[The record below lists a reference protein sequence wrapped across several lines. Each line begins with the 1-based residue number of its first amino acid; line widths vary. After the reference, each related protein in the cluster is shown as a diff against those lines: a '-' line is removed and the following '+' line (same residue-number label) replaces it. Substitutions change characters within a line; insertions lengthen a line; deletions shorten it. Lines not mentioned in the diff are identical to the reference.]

1 MENYLRLIK
10 TVLLHK
16 WYVFRAGRRLKVPF
30 WRLVVHD
37 LSKFSPSE
45 FAAYARNFYGD
56 RSDPYGFDRAWL
68 HHQNRNDHHWEYWAA
83 RDGNEKLIAFNTT
96 RGLLLI
102 REESLPLDSALL
114 PGLIAGV
121 PVTVPSLTVSCMSIT
136 CVREMVADW
145 FAAGKA
151 YNGAW
156 PNPADYTWYRQN
168 RPRMHLH
175 PGTEAFI
182 SEVLNEA
189 AAYQW

>member
-1 MENYLRLIK
+1 MISYLRLIK

-37 LSKFSPSE
+37 LSKFSPAE

-56 RSDPYGFDRAWL
+56 RSDPHGFDRAWL
-68 HHQNRNDHHWEYWAA
+68 HHQNHNDHHWEYWAA
-83 RDGNEKLIAFNTT
+83 RDGNVELLAVNTPKGPALV
-96 RGLLLI
+96 RDQG
-102 REESLPLDSALL
+102 PMPFDSI
-114 PGLIAGV
+114 PI
-121 PVTVPSLTVSCMSIT
+121 TVPSVTVSCMSIE
-136 CVREMVADW
+136 CVREMIADW

-156 PNPADYTWYRQN
+156 PNPADYTWYKQN

-175 PGTEAFI
+175 PGTEVFI
-182 SEVLNEA
+182 HEVLAQA
-189 AAYQW
+189 ASCHW